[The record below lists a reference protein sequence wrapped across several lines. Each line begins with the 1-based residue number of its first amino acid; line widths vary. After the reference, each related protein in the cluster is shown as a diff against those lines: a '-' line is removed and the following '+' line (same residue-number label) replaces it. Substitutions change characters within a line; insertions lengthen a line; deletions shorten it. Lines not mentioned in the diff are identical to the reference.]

1 MPNQLAMCIRARG
14 SAVRSHCRGPD
25 AFQMAEFFGRLRVPR
40 WLRPFYALLTIVSL
54 CVSSGLGQ
62 EFIVTP
68 GQAVVVAPAPATND
82 LKVELYIRPDSE
94 QCKKAVAYVAELER
108 KRPGIRVQ
116 VYDVSQDAAALARVK
131 ALSSQFGRSAALP
144 TVYAANQLV
153 VGFRDAATT
162 GRQIESL
169 FTMEVFIRN
178 GCPRCAAATPYLA
191 GLKQRYPGLDV
202 VFYEV
207 TNDPGAQARLAQLN
221 QKYGVPS
228 GIPTVHFGGQLTVG
242 WSGIEI
248 TGAQV
253 EGILRNASA
262 PPKAAEPAQV
272 IPGSSSLGPLPRLRQ
287 LLTLVALIQVPG
299 APPGTPG
306 SAPESLQSLSGTEH
320 SGVTSSAGDELPLE
334 AELPA
339 EAVAGSDE
347 VLRPT
352 ALPPPDFINV
362 PVFGRLDVH
371 QVGMPVFTV
380 VLGLIDGFNPC
391 AMWVLVFLLSVLVT
405 LNDRRKMITIAGTFV
420 LVSGLAYFLFM
431 VAWLNAFQLVGVLNP
446 SLVPKIQALLGVL
459 AIIVGFIHIKD
470 FFAFKKGI
478 TLSIPESAKPT
489 IYARVRQIVSA
500 KSLLPALFGATIL
513 AVLVNLVELLC
524 TAGIPALYT
533 QTLVIQKYPFWMN
546 YVFIGLY
553 ILAYMFDDSIMLIIV
568 VATLS
573 RRRLQETQ
581 GRWLKLVSG
590 AVILCLGVVML
601 AKPEWLH

>member
-1 MPNQLAMCIRARG
+1 M
-14 SAVRSHCRGPD
+14 
-25 AFQMAEFFGRLRVPR
+25 
-40 WLRPFYALLTIVSL
+40 
-54 CVSSGLGQ
+54 
-62 EFIVTP
+62 
-68 GQAVVVAPAPATND
+68 
-82 LKVELYIRPDSE
+82 
-94 QCKKAVAYVAELER
+94 
-108 KRPGIRVQ
+108 
-116 VYDVSQDAAALARVK
+116 
-131 ALSSQFGRSAALP
+131 
-144 TVYAANQLV
+144 
-153 VGFRDAATT
+153 
-162 GRQIESL
+162 
-169 FTMEVFIRN
+169 
-178 GCPRCAAATPYLA
+178 
-191 GLKQRYPGLDV
+191 
-202 VFYEV
+202 
-207 TNDPGAQARLAQLN
+207 
-221 QKYGVPS
+221 
-228 GIPTVHFGGQLTVG
+228 
-242 WSGIEI
+242 
-248 TGAQV
+248 
-253 EGILRNASA
+253 
-262 PPKAAEPAQV
+262 
-272 IPGSSSLGPLPRLRQ
+272 
-287 LLTLVALIQVPG
+287 VALIQVPG

-347 VLRPT
+347 VLRPA